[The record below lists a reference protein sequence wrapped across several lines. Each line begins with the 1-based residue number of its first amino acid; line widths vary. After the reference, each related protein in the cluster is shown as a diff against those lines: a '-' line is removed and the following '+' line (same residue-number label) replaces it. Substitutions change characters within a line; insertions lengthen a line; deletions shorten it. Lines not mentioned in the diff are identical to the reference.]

1 MLESM
6 SFNLHRPEGG
16 LADWEHIPAE
26 ERNAF
31 QTVAAST
38 HGVITPAN
46 ALDVAALCLLEN
58 GLYDIRRGHYNTGTL
73 KLAGAIGEDA
83 LNGMVADKTGTKSP
97 LGELV
102 DAGGDLF
109 RSTRMLSVLTKED
122 FVPGWVAQ
130 AILARK
136 AVNGLA
142 TGVARLRGA
151 ETHTTKAG
159 KLAETAQNAMV
170 LSSVGRKL
178 AKLNDRKDLTRYA
191 TAALVVS
198 TAAFTGYGLFSSAG
212 YWKVALQKKPQRYH
226 PSMPRR

>member
-26 ERNAF
+26 ERNTF

-38 HGVITPAN
+38 RGVITPAN

-97 LGELV
+97 LGELI

-109 RSTRMLSVLTKED
+109 RSTRMLSVLAKED

-142 TGVARLRGA
+142 TGVAKLRGV
-151 ETHTTKAG
+151 ETHVTKAG
-159 KLAETAQNAMV
+159 KFAETAQNAMI

-178 AKLNDRKDLTRYA
+178 SLLNGREKLA
-191 TAALVVS
+191 QCAAAALVVS
-198 TAAFTGYGLFSSAG
+198 TTAFIGYGTFSAVD
-212 YWKVALQKKPQRYH
+212 YWRSALQKQP
-226 PSMPRR
+226 